1 MDLRPKA
8 STPDPSSVLRKD
20 SFEQGASSGAAAVYE
35 SSGAAI
41 LMKLY
46 GTPKEVAD
54 VSRVIPGSV
63 APQVLKDTQIDVFVM
78 FKVIA

>member
-1 MDLRPKA
+1 
-8 STPDPSSVLRKD
+8 
-20 SFEQGASSGAAAVYE
+20 
-35 SSGAAI
+35 
-41 LMKLY
+41 MKLY

-54 VSRVIPGSV
+54 VSRVIPASV